1 MLIFRIPTSRKSFLK
16 GAQKGAQSVCVM
28 AMMILVGILA
38 FPAAMKI
45 ANQIYA
51 EDLAACV
58 CDPAGRC
65 DDE

>member
-1 MLIFRIPTSRKSFLK
+1 MLIFRIATSRKSFLK

-28 AMMILVGILA
+28 AMMILVGILV
-38 FPAAMKI
+38 FPAALKK
-45 ANQIYA
+45 ANA

-65 DDE
+65 DREM